1 MLSQGSKTRK
11 KRKLGEKKTLVG
23 MLTFSVLWKI
33 NNCVDVFFN
42 RMKYYHMHFNNLEKL
57 KNRIH
62 KNLTISLFQN
72 I

>member
-1 MLSQGSKTRK
+1 
-11 KRKLGEKKTLVG
+11 LVG